1 MIKNYI
7 IDTNVMI
14 HDPYFYKNFEDNN
27 IIIPIICIEELDNLK
42 NREGIVGYQARA
54 AIREINK
61 LRKYG
66 DFSDGIRLEKGGS
79 IRIELNHVD
88 ASCLPNGLDIEKKDN
103 KILSICKNISNTDL
117 HSTILVTKDLSM
129 KIKADSLGLKVEDY
143 EFDKVSIDTLYKGYS
158 KINLTTSEINQ
169 IFTTGLPLPARI
181 EEKVY
186 PNHFF
191 HIHNIEDSSHELLA
205 RFDGNRIIPLKY
217 QSDSAWG
224 LRPMNMEQKMAFEL
238 LMDESIHF
246 VTITGGAGSGKT
258 ILSTSVALQKVIEN
272 HIYRKIIFIRPVVPA
287 GNDIGFL
294 PGNEVEKLR
303 PWMGPFYDAID
314 NLFDRKISNRYPC
327 HEKENISNN
336 VDMFIDMFREKGII
350 ETKTFT
356 YMRGRTLSDSLVI
369 VDEAQQTTPHLAKLM
384 LTRAGHGSKFV
395 FIGDPCDN
403 QIDNILVDS
412 NSNGL
417 VYTAHKMKDFYIT
430 GHIHL
435 KQVERS
441 PLAKLAEKYM

>member
-14 HDPYFYKNFEDNN
+14 HDPYFYNNFEDNN

-42 NREGIVGYQARA
+42 GREGLVGYHARSS
-54 AIREINK
+54 IREIDK
-61 LRKYG
+61 LRTYG
-66 DFSDGIRLEKGGS
+66 DFSSGIKLRTGGT

-88 ASCLPNGLDIEKKDN
+88 ISGLPNGLDTDKNDN
-103 KILSICKNISNTDL
+103 KILSICQNLSGLNKS
-117 HSTILVTKDLSM
+117 STVLVTKDLSM

-143 EFDKVSIDTLYKGYS
+143 EFDRVSTKNLYKGYS
-158 KINLTTSEINQ
+158 KIDLTTDEIDKIFSEGLLLPDNIDDD
-169 IFTTGLPLPARI
+169 IF
-181 EEKVY
+181 

-191 HIHNIEDSSHELLA
+191 HIRNIESSSHELLA
-205 RFDGNRIIPLKY
+205 KFNGDRIVPLKH
-217 QSDSAWG
+217 QSDYAWG
-224 LRPMNMEQKMAFEL
+224 LKPMNREQKMAFEL
-238 LMDESIHF
+238 LMDENIHF
-246 VTITGGAGSGKT
+246 VTLTGGAGSGKT

-272 HIYRKIIFIRPVVPA
+272 HIYRKIIFVRPIVPA

-294 PGNEVEKLR
+294 PGDEVEKLK

-314 NLFDRKISNRYPC
+314 NLFDKKSKCSCNGYD
-327 HEKENISNN
+327 KNKSDSN

-356 YMRGRTLSDSLVI
+356 YMRGRTLSSSLVI

-384 LTRAGHGSKFV
+384 LTRAGHGSKFI
-395 FIGDPCDN
+395 FIGDPSDN

-417 VYTAHKMKDFYIT
+417 VYAVDKMKHFDIT
-430 GHIHL
+430 GHVHL

-441 PLAKLAEKYM
+441 PIAKLAEKYM